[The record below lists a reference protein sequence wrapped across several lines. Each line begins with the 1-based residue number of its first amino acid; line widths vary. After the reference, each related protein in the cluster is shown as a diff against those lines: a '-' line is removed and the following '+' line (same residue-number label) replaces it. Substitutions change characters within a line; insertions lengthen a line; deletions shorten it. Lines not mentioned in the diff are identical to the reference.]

1 MGSFEVGLWLWSGV
15 LTWDDLLILSAK
27 LDVDKEVKAIKDGNI
42 ETLFDA
48 QDSILDKTEQKAVF
62 ILDEFQEVLN
72 FKGFLEVMR
81 AVTEK
86 QKNIAYF
93 ISGSA
98 VRMMEEILSPEN
110 RADV

>member
-1 MGSFEVGLWLWSGV
+1 
-15 LTWDDLLILSAK
+15 
-27 LDVDKEVKAIKDGNI
+27 
-42 ETLFDA
+42 
-48 QDSILDKTEQKAVF
+48 
-62 ILDEFQEVLN
+62 
-72 FKGFLEVMR
+72 MR

-98 VRMMEEILSPEN
+98 VRMMEKILSPEN